1 MNRTSGALGF
11 SRRAADIWARERG
24 LPAIPAYLGQ
34 VATRSY
40 IPNNISTG
48 LRSGNGQTFHV
59 AREDITSIQVAY
71 ANWFHSSAVHEAGS
85 GGTLTVTASIQ
96 YPIADNPGSGEWQA
110 FTWSG
115 DEGTGII
122 PDGATSPL
130 SDALP
135 LAVPIPRGAAF
146 LLRWHAEAS
155 AQIPFWQ
162 FGSSNSAALNQ
173 IAEASTTP
181 AAFSD
186 KTPGGTINAGTSA
199 NNLYPVLIVG
209 ETTRPSCYI
218 FGDSRVHG
226 IGDSFDATGH
236 TGEVARS
243 LGERYAYLNLGC
255 PSETLSGWLA
265 GSTRRRALLP
275 FFSHVI
281 GNMSINDVAQG
292 RTSPQLA
299 ADIAAAAALVGADGR
314 KVLWATMCPSS
325 TGPWNA
331 TSSQGVSTSNA
342 QRTAVNDKL
351 RARQI
356 AGIDGVLDI
365 ASAIETDLNSGLWAV
380 DHDGSGGVAM
390 TSDGLHANY
399 AGYQRIKRSGA
410 VSPDIVAIV

>member
-1 MNRTSGALGF
+1 MNHTSGALGF
-11 SRRAADIWARERG
+11 SRRAADAWARERG
-24 LPAIPAYLGQ
+24 LPAMPAYLGQ

-40 IPNNISTG
+40 IPNNITTG

-59 AREDITSIQVAY
+59 ARDDIAQIQVAY
-71 ANWFHSSAVHEAGS
+71 ANWYHASAVHEAGS
-85 GGTLTVTASIQ
+85 GGVLTISASIQ
-96 YPIADNPGSGEWQA
+96 YPIAADPGAGPWQT

-115 DEGTGII
+115 DAATGEIAN
-122 PDGATSPL
+122 GETSAL
-130 SDALP
+130 SDP
-135 LAVPIPRGAAF
+135 LELGVPIPRGAAF
-146 LLRWHAEAS
+146 LLRWHAEAN

-173 IAEASTTP
+173 IAEASATP

-186 KTPGGTINAGTSA
+186 KTHGGTINAGTSA

-209 ETTRPSCYI
+209 KTTRPSCYI

-255 PSETLSGWLA
+255 PSETLNGWLA
-265 GSTRRRALLP
+265 NSTRRRALLP

-281 GNMSINDVAQG
+281 GNMSINDIAEG
-292 RTSPQLA
+292 RSAAELA
-299 ADIAAAAALVGADGR
+299 ADIASAAALTGADGR
-314 KVLWATMCPSS
+314 TVLWATMCPSS
-325 TGPWNA
+325 SGPWST
-331 TSSQGVSTSNA
+331 TSGQGVSSSNA
-342 QRTAVNDKL
+342 QRAAVNDKL

-356 AGIDGVLDI
+356 AGIGDVLDI
-365 ASAIETDLNSGLWAV
+365 AAAMETGRNSGLWAV
-380 DHDGSGGVAM
+380 DYDGASGVAM

-410 VSPDIVAIV
+410 VSLGLGVFS